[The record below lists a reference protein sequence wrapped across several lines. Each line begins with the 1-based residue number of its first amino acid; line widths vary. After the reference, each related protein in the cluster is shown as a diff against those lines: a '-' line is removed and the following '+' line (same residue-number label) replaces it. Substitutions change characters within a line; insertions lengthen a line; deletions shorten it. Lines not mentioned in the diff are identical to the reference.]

1 MLQATAPGLH
11 GVGTGRAGF
20 FAISCVPR
28 RLTDPSAVF
37 SKKGQPLPRMTQFRY
52 REAPKN
58 GPLVLN
64 EGVDRLR
71 FKPLAKNLYSNGFD
85 GIE

>member
-1 MLQATAPGLH
+1 
-11 GVGTGRAGF
+11 
-20 FAISCVPR
+20 
-28 RLTDPSAVF
+28 
-37 SKKGQPLPRMTQFRY
+37 MTQFRY

-71 FKPLAKNLYSNGFD
+71 FKRLAKNLYSNGFD